1 MPTNDGAAHEVQ
13 AGRLKAFEDTD
24 EELTFT
30 LPPRPGRNDPEP
42 DEESALA
49 TSHPAAPAHTGV
61 AVPPSGDPGTRGLE
75 SKVRASNVHIP
86 VSLLEPIAALK
97 KQKGLSNGEIIISAI
112 EATYADLKNLI
123 HPSATAGGSLFA
135 ARHSHVPRSSDGPLT
150 PLNYRLRGED
160 YVTLDRL
167 VDQLEASSRGHL
179 ITVALTAYFRTAT

>member
-1 MPTNDGAAHEVQ
+1 MPTNDGAAHKVQ

-30 LPPRPGRNDPEP
+30 LPPRPGRDDHEP
-42 DEESALA
+42 GEPAQTTSAQPA
-49 TSHPAAPAHTGV
+49 TGRADAAAPP
-61 AVPPSGDPGTRGLE
+61 AVDPGTQGLE

-86 VSLLEPIAALK
+86 VTLLEPIAALK

-112 EATYADLKNLI
+112 EATYADLKDLI

-135 ARHSHVPRSSDGPLT
+135 ARHSRVPRGSDGPLT
-150 PLNYRLRGED
+150 PLNYRLRGGD
-160 YVTLDRL
+160 YLTLDRL
-167 VDQLEASSRGHL
+167 VDQFEASSRGHL